1 MLEILENLL
10 LVGLAIVLLWKCSDW
25 LVESAARLGRR
36 FGFSELTTGLVIV
49 SICTSAPEFAVSVMG
64 RDAGQGRHLGRQTSS
79 ARTSSI
85 SASSWG
91 LCTLIRP
98 MATNRR
104 LVLRDGLIL
113 IATTLLLVGMLYD
126 GELARWEAALLLV
139 GLGGYIAMLIFGE
152 QELDD
157 ELPQDPMTWRDP
169 LWLVAGVVGVV
180 GGGEMLVVGAS
191 DLARMAGVS
200 EWAIAVTIVAGGTS
214 TPELAASLRAALSGR
229 ASMSIGNLVG
239 SDIFNMLGVL
249 GAAGLIRPMS
259 IAADANGSLAML
271 IGMCVIVVLFMRT
284 GWRMS
289 RWEGGVL
296 FAAALARWG
305 FDLGF

>member
-49 SICTSAPEFAVSVMG
+49 SICTSAPEFAVSVMAAMQDKDDISVG
-64 RDAGQGRHLGRQTSS
+64 NVVGSNIFNLG
-79 ARTSSI
+79 I
-85 SASSWG
+85 ILG

>member
-10 LVGLAIVLLWKCSDW
+10 LVGVSIVLLWKCSDW
-25 LVESAARLGRR
+25 LVESAARVGQRV
-36 FGFSELTTGLVIV
+36 GFSELTTGLVIV
-49 SICTSAPEFAVSVMG
+49 SICTSAPEFAVSVMAAMQDKDDISVG
-64 RDAGQGRHLGRQTSS
+64 NVVGSNIFNLG
-79 ARTSSI
+79 I
-85 SASSWG
+85 ILG
-91 LCTLIRP
+91 LCTVIRS
-98 MATNRR
+98 MATDRR

-113 IATTLLLVGMLYD
+113 IGTTLLLVGMLYD
-126 GELARWEAALLLV
+126 GQLERWEAGVLLA
-139 GLGGYIAMLIFGE
+139 GLAAYIAMLIFGH

-157 ELPQDPMTWRDP
+157 DLPSDPMTWRDP
-169 LWLVAGVVGVV
+169 LWLLAGVAGVV
-180 GGGEMLVVGAS
+180 GGGEMLVVGSS

-249 GAAGLIRPMS
+249 GAAGLIRPMT
-259 IAADANGSLAML
+259 IAADANSSLAML
-271 IGMCVIVVLFMRT
+271 VGMCVVVVIFMRT
-284 GWRMS
+284 GWRLS

-296 FAAALARWG
+296 LAAALARWG
-305 FDLGF
+305 FDLSS

>member
-10 LVGLAIVLLWKCSDW
+10 LVGISIVLLWKCSDW

-36 FGFSELTTGLVIV
+36 LGFSELTTGLVIV
-49 SICTSAPEFAVSVMG
+49 SICTSAPEFAVSVM
-64 RDAGQGRHLGRQTSS
+64 ASLQGKDDISVGNVVGSNIFNLG
-79 ARTSSI
+79 I
-85 SASSWG
+85 ILG

-98 MATNRR
+98 MVTDRR

-113 IATTLLLVGMLYD
+113 IATTLLLVWMLHD
-126 GELARWEAALLLV
+126 GELARWEAALLLA
-139 GLGGYIAMLIFGE
+139 GLGGYVAMLVLGK
-152 QELDD
+152 QEL
-157 ELPQDPMTWRDP
+157 EEALPDDPMTWRDP
-169 LWLVAGVVGVV
+169 LWLLAGVVGVV
-180 GGGEMLVVGAS
+180 GGGELLVLGAS

-259 IAADANGSLAML
+259 IATDAHSSLIMLVAMCGL
-271 IGMCVIVVLFMRT
+271 VVLFMRT
-284 GWRMS
+284 GWRLS
-289 RWEGGVL
+289 RWEGAVL
-296 FAAALARWG
+296 LVAALVRWG